1 MTFQGSSHPPAPRS
15 GAFPSAVSHYPNY
28 HSGFLSPLER
38 RSAGTVLLQSS
49 RPGIISVLGTQHY
62 RQHWRRASTLRAGKT
77 NCVCSDL
84 MFTSAQRG
92 CLVFLG
98 CFFLRVLC
106 ANRLPAVSC
115 GCRCGLEAGR
125 SGRVRVCSRIHTS
138 APPPLTFPLH
148 AKTKDMKGGCG
159 RVRRVSTQSVLLYLL
174 LCYSETRGGGL
185 LHNASQLQKPETLS
199 VFFF

>member
-62 RQHWRRASTLRAGKT
+62 RQHWRRVSTLRAGKT
-77 NCVCSDL
+77 NRVCSDL

-98 CFFLRVLC
+98 FVFACFVCKPTACSLVWMPMWIGSRKVC
-106 ANRLPAVSC
+106 KSQ
-115 GCRCGLEAGR
+115 GLF
-125 SGRVRVCSRIHTS
+125 SDPHVH
-138 APPPLTFPLH
+138 
-148 AKTKDMKGGCG
+148 KT
-159 RVRRVSTQSVLLYLL
+159 
-174 LCYSETRGGGL
+174 
-185 LHNASQLQKPETLS
+185 
-199 VFFF
+199 

>member
-1 MTFQGSSHPPAPRS
+1 M
-15 GAFPSAVSHYPNY
+15 
-28 HSGFLSPLER
+28 
-38 RSAGTVLLQSS
+38 LLQSS

-62 RQHWRRASTLRAGKT
+62 RQHWRRVSTLRAGKT
-77 NCVCSDL
+77 KRVCSDL

-98 CFFLRVLC
+98 FFFACFVCKATACSLVWMPMWIGSRKVC
-106 ANRLPAVSC
+106 KSQ
-115 GCRCGLEAGR
+115 GLF
-125 SGRVRVCSRIHTS
+125 SDPHVC
-138 APPPLTFPLH
+138 PPPLTFPLH

-159 RVRRVSTQSVLLYLL
+159 RVRRVSTQGVLLYLL